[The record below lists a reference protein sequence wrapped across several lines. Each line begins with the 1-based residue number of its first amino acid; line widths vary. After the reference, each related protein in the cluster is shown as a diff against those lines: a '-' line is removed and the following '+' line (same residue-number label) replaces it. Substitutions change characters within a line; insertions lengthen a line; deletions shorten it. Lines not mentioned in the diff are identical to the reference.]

1 MTDTI
6 FALATAPGRSAVAV
20 VRLSGPAVRDT
31 LAALGARRL
40 KPRSASL
47 RSLVDGAGETLDR
60 ALVLWFPGPASYTGE
75 DAAELHLHGGPAVV
89 DAVMLAL
96 GRLGLRLAEP
106 GEFTRRAFTNGKM
119 DLGQAEGV
127 ADLVDAES
135 RAQARQAMAQLDGA
149 LGDRYRRWRGA
160 LIGILA
166 RLEAAVDFP
175 DEDLPAEVQAQALEP
190 IIRLTDELSSALADG
205 VRGRQ
210 VRDGYRVALVGAV
223 NAGKS
228 SLFNALVGRDAAI
241 VTAVPGATR
250 DVIEASIDLNGFR
263 VLIADMAGLRE
274 SPDEVEAEGVRRA
287 RAWAEAADLR
297 IWVVDRATQDD
308 SWKEPLTLIRRTD
321 IGLLNKADLATS
333 IGGARAVVAAGE
345 IGLGLV
351 DGELATGG
359 ADGLRVLLTQRV
371 TQDLSGSDFPA
382 TTRARH
388 VVHLRAAVGHLDRAR
403 AMLAEPELAAE
414 DVRLA
419 TRALAMV
426 TGSIGVEDVLGD
438 IFASFC
444 IGK

>member
-371 TQDLSGSDFPA
+371 TQDLSGSDFTA

-388 VVHLRAAVGHLDRAR
+388 VAHLRAAVGHLDRAR